1 MLTFENWIS
10 LHRPASARHYINDL
24 TAINVI
30 CKANK
35 ITEIKDWSLST
46 FEGLLAKLK
55 VTKEFIAFESTGNS
69 RGTAPLSNYKLFLE
83 YTREVIELTKEKI
96 RWDWGSPT
104 GTLAVNLPQVLLG
117 VTKALKGS
125 EKPGIEFKNK
135 LIRLQSDVDKEL
147 AEINKVYIGGA
158 KLEVNISKPDS
169 GPTNEIIEYCG
180 QYWKKLGL
188 LEDRTDRRVL
198 TELGKKIANNEI
210 GQDEFLKYNINENKQ
225 ILNHNYLGGPY
236 NRLRTIIDIL
246 SELSKIK
253 NNEYLTVEEAGRII
267 LPGIYLALP
276 IKEIAKNI
284 LEFRKGSTFSYSKV
298 YDTFNPT
305 GDKKF
310 LLQHFIFL
318 YLFGVLDQKLGSTN
332 ETQYI
337 LRDKNENN
345 MTKPLESASKIVESE
360 EIKSILKM
368 AEFYFEKGQQELTN
382 LKSHSMLDEKYLAL
396 FDDYKSKKI
405 DILSYLDLNADPIEK
420 AYLEKVL
427 KFYSYV
433 DMNSPGKNSYNDYID
448 KRVVTRM
455 SLWTR
460 SWFQGITKFKFKGN
474 DLNELTLD
482 SNLYNAI
489 YYLEKP
495 EESFP
500 IVSRKHKAN
509 ISLNLLGKPYDE
521 SNFAKD
527 IIAFFEPLN
536 LDITNDENL
545 TVILSKIIYDYNFR
559 GFWDII
565 PQQITDKFISE
576 FMKYLVSQNLIFDEK
591 LIARFICSLATKP
604 FLILTG
610 NSGTGKSRI
619 ALEFAKWINFNQS
632 EEKKHVL
639 VPVGADWTDKRPIF
653 GFYNPLTEKYISTPI
668 LEMILEAE
676 QDEDSPYFLI
686 LDEMNLSHV
695 ERYFSDFLSIL
706 ESPTESITLHESGD
720 SAPCSGNDRSI
731 PNKLFLPKNLFV
743 IGTVNIDETTYMFSP
758 KVLDR
763 ANVIEISASI
773 NDLKEFTPK
782 PTAKYKME
790 HDCFSAFLNLSL
802 TARGYLLNDKY
813 NEIDSKTIKI
823 GVLNYF
829 QILQN
834 HDLEFGFRT
843 LNEAINYFKVR
854 KTINKTV
861 SIHETLSEQVVQKF
875 ITKLNGSRAK
885 LERLLVELYI
895 LSKIYDDK
903 KAIITEGDVKKVS
916 EKLKDYTSL
925 SKVFEDDAVVTNLA
939 SVKIK
944 KMTKKLNREQF
955 VSFI

>member
-1 MLTFENWIS
+1 MKNFKTFVDWLNVFIPNSQTQYTSGIKRINSEVLPIIDLPDVEKWSLDNWSQLHPLTVKSKAFIDADSGSYLTYALESYKKFLIS
-10 LHRPASARHYINDL
+10 NNDL
-24 TAINVI
+24 PT
-30 CKANK
+30 
-35 ITEIKDWSLST
+35 LSVNNWKWQGASGT
-46 FEGLLAKLK
+46 PTSGY
-55 VTKEFIAFESTGNS
+55 NS
-69 RGTAPLSNYKLFLE
+69 PYILCEVVKLFHRHE
-83 YTREVIELTKEKI
+83 R
-96 RWDWGSPT
+96 
-104 GTLAVNLPQVLLG
+104 
-117 VTKALKGS
+117 
-125 EKPGIEFKNK
+125 
-135 LIRLQSDVDKEL
+135 
-147 AEINKVYIGGA
+147 GA
-158 KLEVNISKPDS
+158 KLNDKLLEFEEHLRDRNKFKEETTCSLVLSGERDVLTQFGPYWQLYSLTEIEGGSVSLTSMGAKVAEEKMNITEFIDYQIKHISQNNKDGSINSLKLIIDLLGELNKIDSSQAYIRMDRGKSGILELVYILPYIYLGIFSLRNLANAIIYFRQNPLENKFREELTINELRFIEEEFLFLLFSEKLSSSNDKKYKLKLS
-169 GPTNEIIEYCG
+169 GP
-180 QYWKKLGL
+180 
-188 LEDRTDRRVL
+188 
-198 TELGKKIANNEI
+198 
-210 GQDEFLKYNINENKQ
+210 
-225 ILNHNYLGGPY
+225 
-236 NRLRTIIDIL
+236 
-246 SELSKIK
+246 
-253 NNEYLTVEEAGRII
+253 
-267 LPGIYLALP
+267 P
-276 IKEIAKNI
+276 I
-284 LEFRKGSTFSYSKV
+284 
-298 YDTFNPT
+298 
-305 GDKKF
+305 
-310 LLQHFIFL
+310 
-318 YLFGVLDQKLGSTN
+318 
-332 ETQYI
+332 
-337 LRDKNENN
+337 

-405 DILSYLDLNADPIEK
+405 DILCYLDLNADPIEK

-460 SWFQGITKFKFKGN
+460 SWFQGITKFKSKGN
-474 DLNELTLD
+474 DINELTLD

-521 SNFAKD
+521 SYFAKD

-536 LDITNDENL
+536 LDITNEENL

-782 PTAKYKME
+782 PTAKYKLE

-903 KAIITEGDVKKVS
+903 KATITEGDVKKVS